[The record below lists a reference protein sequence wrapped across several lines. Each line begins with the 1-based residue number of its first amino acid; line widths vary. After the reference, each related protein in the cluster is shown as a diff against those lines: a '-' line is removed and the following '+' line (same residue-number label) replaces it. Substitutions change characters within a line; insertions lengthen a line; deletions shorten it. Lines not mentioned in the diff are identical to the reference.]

1 MAKNNPGDYSRLNK
15 YENRLFYT
23 ESESIPKVMIA
34 QKELIMAQQTF
45 HFANIVAIDRR
56 TKTVLD
62 EEGLSTT
69 QYPFY
74 LAFPRGVYSRVLRF
88 SGNTLINAV
97 NIWLECWVADGFT
110 QAILERIRDVVFA
123 LQAPGP

>member
-74 LAFPRGVYSRVLRF
+74 LAFARGVYSRVLRF

-97 NIWLECWVADGFT
+97 NIWLERWVADGFT